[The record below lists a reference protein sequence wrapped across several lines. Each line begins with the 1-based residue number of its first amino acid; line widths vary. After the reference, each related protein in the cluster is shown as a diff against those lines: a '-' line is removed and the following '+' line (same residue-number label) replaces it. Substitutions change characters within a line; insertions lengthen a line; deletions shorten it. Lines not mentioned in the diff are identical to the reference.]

1 MNIRNDLLR
10 LYQVYLNCNAKFHL
24 SMPSQSILISLI
36 NTANLETAGGSLKIR
51 DSISERSSSY
61 ARDSLAIPEI
71 EEYDTSDR
79 GSF

>member
-1 MNIRNDLLR
+1 M
-10 LYQVYLNCNAKFHL
+10 
-24 SMPSQSILISLI
+24 LISLI
-36 NTANLETAGGSLKIR
+36 NTANFETAGGPSKIR

-61 ARDSLAIPEI
+61 ARGSLDIPEI